1 MRCAP
6 SRRTG
11 VPRDAANPSTRP
23 RVEQLSIR
31 EIVFPPKRRRRKK
44 KLQKGKTETV
54 GETVNLSGPSN
65 KAASYN
71 VKICAIEDRIGN
83 RLVFH

>member
-23 RVEQLSIR
+23 RVEQLSLR
-31 EIVFPPKRRRRKK
+31 EIVSPPKSTKKK

-54 GETVNLSGPSN
+54 RETVNLSGPSN

-71 VKICAIEDRIGN
+71 VKICAIEHRIGN